1 MNTLRTRKAQGEDM
15 QRVAKAG
22 RVAIVLALAS
32 TMAGCGWIGTLKAKK
47 AFKEANAAYGAQ
59 DYKKAVTHYE
69 EALAAKPDLT
79 QAYFY
84 LGNSYDNL
92 WKASKVGDPANDK
105 NMELAIQYY
114 NKAFELE
121 TDPKM
126 KKLSLDFLAD
136 VYGPTKLNDPEKAE
150 PVLERIIAID
160 PRDTTGYIL
169 LSNLKSEMG
178 DYEAAEAAL
187 LKARD
192 VNPDEPAIYARMADF
207 YNKQGDFDKT
217 IAALRER
224 AAKEPE
230 NPEAF
235 YTIATYFWDK
245 SYRDFRI
252 TDATKA
258 EYASLGIAAAD
269 QAIKLNPNYLEAVTY
284 RGLLLRVQ
292 AAIEK
297 NAAKQKS
304 LITEAE
310 AMQARALEIR
320 KQKATGAAATK

>member
-1 MNTLRTRKAQGEDM
+1 M

-32 TMAGCGWIGTLKAKK
+32 AMAGCGWFGTLKAKK
-47 AFKEANAAYGAQ
+47 AFKEANAAYASQ
-59 DYKKAVTHYE
+59 DYKKAVEHYQ
-69 EALAAKPDLT
+69 EALAAKPDLN

-92 WKASKVGDPANDK
+92 YKVSKAGVPENDANIQK
-105 NMELAIQYY
+105 AIEYY
-114 NKAFELE
+114 QKAYELE

-126 KKLSLDFLAD
+126 KKLALDFLAD

-150 PVLERIIAID
+150 PILTKIIETD
-160 PRDTTGYIL
+160 PNDTTGYIL
-169 LSNLKSEMG
+169 LANLKTEMG

-192 VNPDEPAIYARMADF
+192 AKADDPAIYARLADF
-207 YNKQGDFDKT
+207 YNKQGDFEKT
-217 IAALRER
+217 IEALRQR

-252 TDATKA
+252 TDAQKVEFA
-258 EYASLGIAAAD
+258 QAGLEAAD

-292 AAIEK
+292 AGLEK
-297 NAAKQKS
+297 NAEKQKA
-304 LITEAE
+304 LLKEAE
-310 AMQARALEIR
+310 AMQAKAVEMRKARAAG
-320 KQKATGAAATK
+320 ATE

>member
-1 MNTLRTRKAQGEDM
+1 MH
-15 QRVAKAG
+15 RVAKAG

-32 TMAGCGWIGTLKAKK
+32 TMAACGWVNTLKAKMS
-47 AFKEANAAYGAQ
+47 FKDANAAYGAQ
-59 DYKKAVTHYE
+59 DYKKAVAGYE
-69 EALAAKPDLT
+69 AALAAKPDLV

-92 WKASKVGDPANDK
+92 YKVSKAGEPANDK
-105 NMELAIQYY
+105 NIQMAIEYY
-114 NKAFELE
+114 NKAFEQE

-126 KKLSLDFLAD
+126 KKLALDFLAD

-150 PVLERIIAID
+150 PVLQRIIAIN
-160 PRDTTGYIL
+160 PKDTTGYVL
-169 LSNLKSEMG
+169 LANLKTEMG
-178 DYEAAEAAL
+178 SYDEAEAAL
-187 LKARD
+187 LSAKG
-192 VNPDEPAIYARMADF
+192 VNPDDPAIYARLADF
-207 YNKQGDFDKT
+207 YNKQGDFEKT

-224 AAKEPE
+224 AVKEPD

-252 TDATKA
+252 NDATKA
-258 EYASLGIAAAD
+258 QFAASGLEAAN

-292 AAIEK
+292 ASIEK
-297 NAAKQKS
+297 NADKQKA
-304 LITEAE
+304 LIKDAE

-320 KQKATGAAATK
+320 KQKATGVTK